1 MKSINQN
8 NTIPCCVFKDL
19 IPSYVENLTA
29 EETKR
34 QMDAH
39 LVECTKCQER
49 IAEYREELEVER
61 IDSINLSLKMKKAFL
76 RKKYQLLG
84 IVSGFALVVCIL
96 IGWNF
101 ISVKINDGVNNIAY
115 DTTSTLDYG
124 NMKHYYGLSKLKLFP
139 TREMIQ
145 NEGEILEYKCKLN
158 GPKVYQ
164 DCVVF
169 LKCKYQD
176 GAYENEVNRL
186 KEVKGDNFVKSAYT
200 TTEYPY
206 PAVYAMKNVEGCNE
220 YALLL
225 EEENS
230 IVYVYLQG
238 FHDRRTL
245 IFSEDYLPNDYGQ
258 DGFPYEEVNEYS
270 IYEGEP
276 K

>member
-8 NTIPCCVFKDL
+8 NSIPCSVFKDL

-49 IAEYREELEVER
+49 IAEYREELEAEE
-61 IDSINLSLKMKKAFL
+61 IENLNLSFKMKKAFV

-84 IVSGFALVVCIL
+84 IVSGFALIVCLL
-96 IGWNF
+96 IGGYF
-101 ISVKINDGVNNIAY
+101 ASIQINDAVNNITY

-139 TREMIQ
+139 PRERIQ
-145 NEGEILEYKCKLN
+145 NEGKILEYKCKLN
-158 GPKVYQ
+158 GKVYQ
-164 DCVVF
+164 DCVIF

-176 GAYENEVNRL
+176 AAYDNEIERL
-186 KEVKGDNFVKSAYT
+186 KEVKGDNSMKSVYT
-200 TTEYPY
+200 TTDYPY
-206 PAVYAMKNVEGCNE
+206 PAVYAMKNTEGCNE

-258 DGFPYEEVNEYS
+258 DGFPYEEVNEYN